1 MNTQCL
7 QMKNTII
14 SFKHTSVLQ
23 TDLLCFSWPHTL
35 RLPLLFWIILNYF
48 KPNKKSVAEDLPYIN
63 II

>member
-23 TDLLCFSWPHTL
+23 TDLS
-35 RLPLLFWIILNYF
+35 LLFLATYPKASSSFWIILNYF
-48 KPNKKSVAEDLPYIN
+48 KPNKN
-63 II
+63 Q